1 MDDSYALSPLIASP
15 PTSLSVAA
23 PSSASPPRRTNSDGT
38 SSDKPDSID
47 LSHHLS
53 DLAKARL
60 TSPLK
65 GLYKYFN
72 RPGMLMF
79 AGGLP
84 PPAYFPFETIST
96 TTLARNAYRASAP
109 SLGSWLLSL
118 LPGGGAKK
126 TDSWEIRK
134 FEDEV
139 GKVQLSSAL
148 QYGTAAGLPALHSFI
163 DTFTAHVYRPATSDW
178 ATVINA
184 GSTDAWGKIVT
195 TLCNPGDGVLA
206 EEWTYPSALAS
217 AWPYGIRPVAL
228 PMDGEGMTP
237 EGMDDLLGNWNEEE
251 RGGMKR
257 PRVLYTIPVTQNPT
271 GATMTLER
279 KKAIYKLAVKYDVII
294 VEDDPYYFLQTPEY
308 EPSPT
313 ARAASQPSATE
324 SDDDFLKSLVPS
336 YLALDYEGR
345 VVRIDTFSKTI
356 CPGSRLGWTTC
367 NPLFAE
373 RLERANESSTQSAS
387 GFAQALVGKLLAEEW
402 GLAGYLRWLKGIK
415 AEYTARRDALVDR
428 LLHTSDAKLDTR
440 ERLALSPAWASKH
453 AKVFE
458 MYMQDAVERDEKSFL
473 VESVGKEGEERK
485 VLSFVAPQGGMF
497 VWLRVHF
504 ASHPHYHR
512 TPTPLLLSKLWENLA
527 ESSLL
532 VAPGSMFNARTF
544 GAPSAAAFVE
554 GSTEGGEVFAVTEDG
569 DGFFRLSF
577 STASEDDMDRAAK
590 IIKKVVGEFFKA

>member
-1 MDDSYALSPLIASP
+1 MDDSFASAGLIAAP
-15 PTSLSVAA
+15 PASLAAASTSV
-23 PSSASPPRRTNSDGT
+23 RRTADEGN
-38 SSDKPDSID
+38 KPASKD
-47 LSHHLS
+47 LSHHIS
-53 DLAKARL
+53 DVSRARL

-96 TTLARNAYRASAP
+96 TTLASNAYRASSP
-109 SLGSWLLSL
+109 SFGSWLLSL

-126 TDSWEIRK
+126 TDTWEIRK
-134 FEDEV
+134 FEDEP
-139 GKVQLSSAL
+139 GKIQLSSAL

-237 EGMDDLLGNWNEEE
+237 EGMDEILGNWNEEE

-308 EPSPT
+308 EPSAT
-313 ARAASQPSATE
+313 VRAASAPSATE
-324 SDDDFLKSLVPS
+324 SDEEFLKSLVPS

-345 VVRIDTFSKTI
+345 VVRIDTFSKTM

-367 NPLFAE
+367 NPIFAE

-387 GFAQALVGKLLAEEW
+387 GFAQAMVGKLLAEEW
-402 GLAGYLRWLKGIK
+402 GLTGYLRWLKGIK
-415 AEYTARRDALVDR
+415 AEYRARRDGLVDR
-428 LLHTSDAKLDTR
+428 LLSTAGATLDTR
-440 ERLALSPAWASKH
+440 ERQALSPAWASKQ

-458 MYMQDAVERDEKSFL
+458 MYLKDGERDEKGFL
-473 VESVGKEGEERK
+473 VGEGQGAEKK

-504 ASHPHYHR
+504 ASHPHYHS
-512 TPTPLLLSKLWENLA
+512 TPTPLLLSKLWEDLA

-544 GAPSAAAFVE
+544 GATDVAFNPE
-554 GSTEGGEVFAVTEDG
+554 HPDGQEVMAVTAEG

-577 STASEDDMDRAAK
+577 STASEADMDKAAM
-590 IIKKVVGEFFKA
+590 ILKKVVAKFFKA